1 MPSQI
6 VPPLEGGPT
15 QLLACVEGGS
25 QQANNHWTSDSH
37 RLRCLAVTNEVEAAA
52 SSRRVMIALVILF
65 IVLVALWAVT
75 SIDSI
80 VVADEEAL
88 ALLRQL

>member
-1 MPSQI
+1 
-6 VPPLEGGPT
+6 
-15 QLLACVEGGS
+15 
-25 QQANNHWTSDSH
+25 
-37 RLRCLAVTNEVEAAA
+37 VTNEVEAAA

-88 ALLRQL
+88 ALLRQF